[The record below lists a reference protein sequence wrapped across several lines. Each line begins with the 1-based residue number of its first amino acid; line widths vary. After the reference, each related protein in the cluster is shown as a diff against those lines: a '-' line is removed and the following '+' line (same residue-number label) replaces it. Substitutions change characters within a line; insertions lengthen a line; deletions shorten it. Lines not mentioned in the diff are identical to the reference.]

1 MTIIHTPWSAVIH
14 AGLTGLGFYYH
25 RNVLHTAGIPG
36 LHPLAV
42 GPGIVG
48 LVEPCV
54 SIFFWGQFESNIV
67 PQQHL
72 MKDVLDQLVC
82 LERKAEGRYAPA

>member
-14 AGLTGLGFYYH
+14 AGLAVLGYCHH
-25 RNVLHTAGIPG
+25 RQILHTGGIPG

-42 GPGIVG
+42 GPGLVG

-54 SIFFWGQFESNIV
+54 SGLSFFGAAVCI
-67 PQQHL
+67 QHGMVL
-72 MKDVLDQLVC
+72 AAVEWRLTKDVLGLPC
-82 LERKAEGRYAPA
+82 MSK

>member
-14 AGLTGLGFYYH
+14 AGLAVLGYYYH
-25 RNVLHTAGIPG
+25 RNVLHTGGVPG

-42 GPGIVG
+42 GPGLVG

-54 SIFFWGQFESNIV
+54 SGFSTFLLRQLVSHVTTTFWR
-67 PQQHL
+67 L
-72 MKDVLDQLVC
+72 MKDGLCHRVAS
-82 LERKAEGRYAPA
+82 RN